1 MASRPVTS
9 LPLSALRDGDRGSL
23 AGMEATVLVLGVVV
37 AFAAAVRSTWSPCG
51 QSMLSQLT
59 PVGEASRGYRYR
71 TTATWFVLGAV
82 VGGATLGAV
91 MAALAAAVSAMGATS
106 TALLAIA
113 AGLAGLGAVVDS
125 GVLGVM
131 PPFFKRQVN
140 EYWLSKYRAW
150 VYGSGFGWQIGAGV
164 TTYIMT
170 AAVFVTVAF
179 GALTAGPLAALAL
192 GVFFGFVRGL
202 AVLLTARARNT
213 TELFALHRR
222 FDALG
227 EPVRRAVIGVQLAV
241 AAVGAG
247 AAWGLV
253 PGLVVAAVLA
263 VAVLSTLGARRR
275 GVADA
280 APDASSH
287 AVTA

>member
-1 MASRPVTS
+1 
-9 LPLSALRDGDRGSL
+9 
-23 AGMEATVLVLGVVV
+23 MEATVLVLGAVV
-37 AFAAAVRSTWSPCG
+37 ALAAALRSTWSPCG

-71 TTATWFVLGAV
+71 TTAAWFVLGAV

-91 MAALAAAVSAMGATS
+91 MAALAAGVSALGATS
-106 TALLAIA
+106 TTVLGIA
-113 AGLAGLGAVVDS
+113 AGLAGLGAALDS

-170 AAVFVTVAF
+170 AAVFLTIAF
-179 GALTAGPLAALAL
+179 GALTAGPVAALAL
-192 GVFFGFVRGL
+192 GVLFGLARGL
-202 AVLLTARARNT
+202 AVLLTARSRSTA
-213 TELFALHRR
+213 ELFALHRG

-227 EPVRRAVIGVQLAV
+227 ESVRRGVIVVQLAV
-241 AAVGAG
+241 A
-247 AAWGLV
+247 
-253 PGLVVAAVLA
+253 VVAA
-263 VAVLSTLGARRR
+263 
-275 GVADA
+275 GVAGG
-280 APDASSH
+280 
-287 AVTA
+287 V

>member
-1 MASRPVTS
+1 
-9 LPLSALRDGDRGSL
+9 
-23 AGMEATVLVLGVVV
+23 MEATVFVLGLVV
-37 AFAAAVRSTWSPCG
+37 ALAAAVRSTWSPCG

-71 TTATWFVLGAV
+71 TTAAWFVLGAV
-82 VGGATLGAV
+82 VGGATIGAV
-91 MAALAAAVSAMGATS
+91 MAGLAAVVSAIGATS
-106 TALLAIA
+106 TALLGVA
-113 AGLAGLGAVVDS
+113 AGLAVLGATVDT
-125 GVLGVM
+125 GVLGFM

-170 AAVFVTVAF
+170 AAVLVTVAF
-179 GALTAGPLAALAL
+179 GALTAGPVAAMVL
-192 GVFFGFVRGL
+192 GVFFGLARGL
-202 AVLLTARARNT
+202 AVLLTARSRST

-222 FDALG
+222 FDGLG
-227 EPVRRAVIGVQLAV
+227 EPVRRAVIVVQLAV
-241 AAVGAG
+241 AVVAAG

-253 PGLVVAAVLA
+253 AALVTAGVLTLAVLA
-263 VAVLSTLGARRR
+263 TLGVRRR
-275 GVADA
+275 ET
-280 APDASSH
+280 SH

>member
-1 MASRPVTS
+1 
-9 LPLSALRDGDRGSL
+9 
-23 AGMEATVLVLGVVV
+23 MEATVLVLGVVV
-37 AFAAAVRSTWSPCG
+37 AVAAAVRSTWSPCG

-71 TTATWFVLGAV
+71 TTAAWFVLGAV

-91 MAALAAAVSAMGATS
+91 MAALAAAVSGLGATP
-106 TALLAIA
+106 TALLGIA
-113 AGLAGLGAVVDS
+113 AVVALLGAVVDS
-125 GVLGVM
+125 GVLGFM

-150 VYGSGFGWQIGAGV
+150 VYGTGFGWQIGAGV

-179 GALTAGPLAALAL
+179 GALTAGPVAALLL
-192 GVFFGFVRGL
+192 GVGFGLARGL
-202 AVLLTARARNT
+202 AVLLTARSRSTA
-213 TELFALHRR
+213 ELFALHRR

-227 EPVRRAVIGVQLAV
+227 EPVRRAVIVVQLAV
-241 AAVGAG
+241 ATVAAG
-247 AAWGLV
+247 AAWGV
-253 PGLVVAAVLA
+253 VAGLVVAGVLTLVVLA
-263 VAVLSTLGARRR
+263 TLGVRRR
-275 GVADA
+275 SVTN
-280 APDASSH
+280 